1 MDGCIRGS
9 GFPDWKCLY
18 KSKNLHEKAFF
29 CYGAMFGNRET
40 EEFGDREAERF
51 GRLQKSLRNRKLKR
65 LRNRKLKRLRRG
77 KWKKPPEGEVCAPQ
91 IPCSANLP
99 WRGLSDGSA

>member
-40 EEFGDREAERF
+40 EEFGDWEAERF
-51 GRLQKSLRNRKLKR
+51 GRLQKS

-77 KWKKPPEGEVCAPQ
+77 KWKKPPEGEVRAPQ
-91 IPCSANLP
+91 IPCSASLP
-99 WRGLSDGSA
+99 

>member
-1 MDGCIRGS
+1 MDGYIRGS

-40 EEFGDREAERF
+40 EEFG
-51 GRLQKSLRNRKLKR
+51 RLQKS

-99 WRGLSDGSA
+99 WRGLSDGPA

>member
-51 GRLQKSLRNRKLKR
+51 GDREAERFFWGGVSEKF
-65 LRNRKLKRLRRG
+65 
-77 KWKKPPEGEVCAPQ
+77 EE
-91 IPCSANLP
+91 
-99 WRGLSDGSA
+99 